1 MKKYFFLMRLDKPI
15 GFMLLFWPCSWSFAV
30 ILYENSISEKWLIY
44 IFLFFIGSV
53 LMRSA
58 GCVYNDIIDKKIDQQ
73 VKRTKSRPVASN
85 KVSVLNAWL
94 LTILLSLLSL
104 IILFQFN
111 NTAIL
116 FGLSS
121 GLLIIL
127 YPFMKR
133 ITYWPQL
140 FLGIVFNWG
149 VILTF
154 LVFDKNI
161 NLEIIL
167 IYFSAILW
175 TLGYDTIYGL
185 QDIEDDLKINVKST
199 AIKFKNNIKLF
210 LANIYL
216 SSIFLII
223 TANILILNSIKLE
236 MILYLIPLSLLIFQI
251 KSVKLRNS
259 TKNLFLFKLNNYYGL
274 SIFII
279 QILIFNHA

>member
-1 MKKYFFLMRLDKPI
+1 MRLDKPI

-30 ILYENSISEKWLIY
+30 ILYENSLSEKWLIY
-44 IFLFFIGSV
+44 IFFFFIGSV

-85 KVSVLNAWL
+85 KISVLNAWL
-94 LTILLSLLSL
+94 LTILLSFLSL

-210 LANIYL
+210 LTNIYL

-259 TKNLFLFKLNNYYGL
+259 AKNLFLFKLNNYYGL

>member
-1 MKKYFFLMRLDKPI
+1 MRLDKPI

-30 ILYENSISEKWLIY
+30 ILYENSLSEKWLIY

-85 KVSVLNAWL
+85 KVSILNAWL
-94 LTILLSLLSL
+94 LTILLSFLSL
-104 IILFQFN
+104 IILLQFN

-185 QDIEDDLKINVKST
+185 QDIEDDLKINIKST

-210 LANIYL
+210 LTNIYL

-223 TANILILNSIKLE
+223 AANILILNSIKLE

>member
-1 MKKYFFLMRLDKPI
+1 MSLYKPI

-30 ILYENSISEKWLIY
+30 ILYENLLSEQWLIY

-85 KVSVLNAWL
+85 KVSILNAWL

>member
-30 ILYENSISEKWLIY
+30 ILYENLLSEQWLIY

-85 KVSVLNAWL
+85 KVSILNAWL
-94 LTILLSLLSL
+94 LTILLSFLSL
-104 IILFQFN
+104 IILLQFN

-149 VILTF
+149 VVLTF

-175 TLGYDTIYGL
+175 TLGYDTTYGL

-210 LANIYL
+210 LTNIYL

-223 TANILILNSIKLE
+223 AANILILNSIKLE

-259 TKNLFLFKLNNYYGL
+259 AKNLFLFKLNNYYGL

>member
-1 MKKYFFLMRLDKPI
+1 MRLDKPI
-15 GFMLLFWPCSWSFAV
+15 GFMLLFWPCSWSFAI
-30 ILYENSISEKWLIY
+30 ILYENSLSEKWLIY

-94 LTILLSLLSL
+94 LTILLSFVSL

-223 TANILILNSIKLE
+223 AANILILNSIKLE

>member
-1 MKKYFFLMRLDKPI
+1 MRLDKPI

-30 ILYENSISEKWLIY
+30 ILYENSLSEKWLIY

-85 KVSVLNAWL
+85 KVSILNAWL
-94 LTILLSLLSL
+94 LTILLSFLSL
-104 IILFQFN
+104 IILLQFN

-210 LANIYL
+210 LTNIYL

-223 TANILILNSIKLE
+223 AANILILNSIKLE

>member
-1 MKKYFFLMRLDKPI
+1 MRLDKPI

-30 ILYENSISEKWLIY
+30 ILYENSLSEKWLIY

-85 KVSVLNAWL
+85 KISVLNAWL
-94 LTILLSLLSL
+94 LTILLSFLSL

-111 NTAIL
+111 NTTIL

-210 LANIYL
+210 LTIIYL

>member
-15 GFMLLFWPCSWSFAV
+15 GFMLLFWPCSWSFAI
-30 ILYENSISEKWLIY
+30 ILYENSLSEKWLIY

-85 KVSVLNAWL
+85 KVSILNAWL

>member
-1 MKKYFFLMRLDKPI
+1 MRLDKPI

-30 ILYENSISEKWLIY
+30 ILYENSLSEKWLIY
-44 IFLFFIGSV
+44 IFFFFIGSV

-94 LTILLSLLSL
+94 LTILLSFVSL

>member
-1 MKKYFFLMRLDKPI
+1 MRLDKPI

-30 ILYENSISEKWLIY
+30 ILYENSLSEKWLIY

-85 KVSVLNAWL
+85 KVSILNAWL
-94 LTILLSLLSL
+94 LTILLSFLSL
-104 IILFQFN
+104 IILLQFN

-121 GLLIIL
+121 GLLIII

-149 VILTF
+149 VVLTF

>member
-1 MKKYFFLMRLDKPI
+1 MRLDKPI

-30 ILYENSISEKWLIY
+30 ILYENSLSEKWLIY

-85 KVSVLNAWL
+85 KVSILNAWL
-94 LTILLSLLSL
+94 LTILLSFLSL

-210 LANIYL
+210 LTNIYL

-223 TANILILNSIKLE
+223 VANILIINSIKLE

-251 KSVKLRNS
+251 ISVKLRNS

>member
-1 MKKYFFLMRLDKPI
+1 MRLDKPI

-30 ILYENSISEKWLIY
+30 ILYENSLSEKWLIY

-85 KVSVLNAWL
+85 KVSILNAWL
-94 LTILLSLLSL
+94 LTILLSFLSL

-251 KSVKLRNS
+251 ISVKLRNS

>member
-1 MKKYFFLMRLDKPI
+1 MRLDKPI

-30 ILYENSISEKWLIY
+30 ILYENSLSEKWLIY

-85 KVSVLNAWL
+85 KVSILNAWL
-94 LTILLSLLSL
+94 LTILLSFLSL
-104 IILFQFN
+104 IILLQFN

>member
-1 MKKYFFLMRLDKPI
+1 MRLDKPI

-30 ILYENSISEKWLIY
+30 ILYENSLSEKWLIY

-85 KVSVLNAWL
+85 KVSILNAWL
-94 LTILLSLLSL
+94 LTILLSFLSL
-104 IILFQFN
+104 IILLQFN

-210 LANIYL
+210 LTIIYL

-251 KSVKLRNS
+251 KSVKLGNS
-259 TKNLFLFKLNNYYGL
+259 AKNLFLFKLNNYYGL

>member
-1 MKKYFFLMRLDKPI
+1 MRLDKPI

-30 ILYENSISEKWLIY
+30 ILYENSLSEKWLIY

-94 LTILLSLLSL
+94 LTILLSFLSL

-210 LANIYL
+210 LTIIYL
-216 SSIFLII
+216 SSIFLIV

>member
-1 MKKYFFLMRLDKPI
+1 MRLDKPI

-30 ILYENSISEKWLIY
+30 ILYENSLSEKWLIY

-85 KVSVLNAWL
+85 KVSILNAWL
-94 LTILLSLLSL
+94 LTILLSFLSL
-104 IILFQFN
+104 IILLQFN

-210 LANIYL
+210 LTIIYL

>member
-1 MKKYFFLMRLDKPI
+1 
-15 GFMLLFWPCSWSFAV
+15 
-30 ILYENSISEKWLIY
+30 
-44 IFLFFIGSV
+44 
-53 LMRSA
+53 MRSA

-85 KVSVLNAWL
+85 KVSILNAWL
-94 LTILLSLLSL
+94 LTILLSFLSL

>member
-30 ILYENSISEKWLIY
+30 ILYENSLSEKWLIY

-85 KVSVLNAWL
+85 KVSILNAWL
-94 LTILLSLLSL
+94 LIILLSFLSL

>member
-1 MKKYFFLMRLDKPI
+1 MRLDKPI

-30 ILYENSISEKWLIY
+30 ILYENSLSEKWLIY

-85 KVSVLNAWL
+85 KVSILNAWL
-94 LTILLSLLSL
+94 LTILLSFLSL

-210 LANIYL
+210 LTNIYL

>member
-1 MKKYFFLMRLDKPI
+1 MRLDKPI

-30 ILYENSISEKWLIY
+30 ILYENSLSEKWLIY

-58 GCVYNDIIDKKIDQQ
+58 GCIYNDIIDKKIDQQ

-85 KVSVLNAWL
+85 KVSILNAWL
-94 LTILLSLLSL
+94 LTILLSFLSL
-104 IILFQFN
+104 IILLQFN

>member
-1 MKKYFFLMRLDKPI
+1 MRLDKPI

-30 ILYENSISEKWLIY
+30 ILYENSLSEKWLIY

-85 KVSVLNAWL
+85 KVSILNAWL
-94 LTILLSLLSL
+94 LTILLSFLSL

-210 LANIYL
+210 LTIIYL

>member
-1 MKKYFFLMRLDKPI
+1 MRLDKPI
-15 GFMLLFWPCSWSFAV
+15 GFMLLFWPCSWSFAI
-30 ILYENSISEKWLIY
+30 ILYENSLSEKWLIY

-85 KVSVLNAWL
+85 KVSILNAWL

>member
-1 MKKYFFLMRLDKPI
+1 MRLDKPI

-30 ILYENSISEKWLIY
+30 ILYENSLSEKWLIY

-85 KVSVLNAWL
+85 KVSILNAWL
-94 LTILLSLLSL
+94 LTILLSFLSL

-111 NTAIL
+111 NTTIL

-185 QDIEDDLKINVKST
+185 QDIEDDIKINVKST

-210 LANIYL
+210 LTNIYL
-216 SSIFLII
+216 SSIFLIV

>member
-1 MKKYFFLMRLDKPI
+1 MRLDKPI

-30 ILYENSISEKWLIY
+30 ILYENSLSEKWLIY

-85 KVSVLNAWL
+85 KVSILNAWL
-94 LTILLSLLSL
+94 LTILLSFLSL

-210 LANIYL
+210 LTIIYL

-251 KSVKLRNS
+251 ISVKLRNS

>member
-30 ILYENSISEKWLIY
+30 ILYENSLSEKWLIY

-85 KVSVLNAWL
+85 KVSILNAWL
-94 LTILLSLLSL
+94 LTILLSFLSL